1 MGKGKLRVGAPVF
14 AQGRTTTG
22 WFHPSCFLTGVSV
35 EECSKGNGGKCKLAK
50 GDFRALIRCGSAKF
64 GLSLRVAKR
73 LLQPILKSECLNFCD
88 INGSKILPEK
98 YQTEWIRDLSCDVP
112 RKNIEND
119 MRVLKDKNDDLASPK
134 KRKTE

>member
-1 MGKGKLRVGAPVF
+1 M
-14 AQGRTTTG
+14 
-22 WFHPSCFLTGVSV
+22 
-35 EECSKGNGGKCKLAK
+35 
-50 GDFRALIRCGSAKF
+50 IRCGSAKF

-73 LLQPILKSECLNFCD
+73 LLQPILKSECLSFCD

-119 MRVLKDKNDDLASPK
+119 MRILKDKNDDLASPK
-134 KRKTE
+134 KRKRE